1 VHDDLQIFEVYNP
14 RGVRLK
20 MWSSTLTN
28 AHTAIF
34 CESRGEKM

>member
-1 VHDDLQIFEVYNP
+1 MHDDLQIFGVYDP

-34 CESRGEKM
+34 SENRGEEM